1 MKRAIPRDSGSLPAI
16 VVTKMD
22 LDRLNKLI
30 RDYAPIISWD
40 AVRFLLGEL
49 KRARI
54 VDVAHVPP
62 TNVTMGSRVE
72 IRDRRTGKIRLVT
85 LTYPGEQK
93 LYRGAV
99 SILTPLGAA
108 LLGMSKE
115 PVLDYV
121 DSNGQETTGEV
132 LKLLPP
138 PEAQRQFK
146 PRSRTVS

>member
-108 LLGMSKE
+108 LLGKKVGDTTSFGL
-115 PVLDYV
+115 P
-121 DSNGQETTGEV
+121 NGNTVTV
-132 LKLLPP
+132 TVV
-138 PEAQRQFK
+138 EAK
-146 PRSRTVS
+146 PYSGD